1 MYQVTVGSGNESVSQ
16 LRMALSPARTRTA
29 SWEPLGACLK
39 VGGTGV
45 GDEQSEALW
54 PSLCPPQLQP
64 QVNSLWR
71 PTRVTQW
78 FPPPGLAQTQ
88 GEGGRESRPACQGPG
103 GRPGKSLLPSL
114 GLSLPE
120 APTALLGSFL
130 HRAAPSWV
138 RALCGGP
145 CSPLSLQQ
153 TNAEVSTPGRPAH
166 RTWYGVWRTVG
177 EHAPMNEPALG
188 LERTFQWVL
197 AGDLSGQL
205 FPKRILKTRSPNTGF
220 TPRITSPARLGKGR
234 PGPVPVVVPLSPPQP
249 RARHEPGTGLSA
261 QGPSFN
267 PYTNRHLTGERPE
280 AHGGGV
286 ICPRSQSK

>member
-1 MYQVTVGSGNESVSQ
+1 MGKGPARGQSVRQVLGRSGGLCSSHVSQARGYSSPWLGVPQAQEAAAPTPATQLPTGPPQAHHNQKVTPSQLLTAAHATRLLTWVFRISSLCPASRVWVRCARTRGCPSLYQVTVGSGNESVSQ

-78 FPPPGLAQTQ
+78 SPPLGPAQTQ

-120 APTALLGSFL
+120 APMALLGSFL

-145 CSPLSLQQ
+145 RSPLSLQQ
-153 TNAEVSTPGRPAH
+153 TNAEVSTPGR
-166 RTWYGVWRTVG
+166 
-177 EHAPMNEPALG
+177 EP
-188 LERTFQWVL
+188 
-197 AGDLSGQL
+197 
-205 FPKRILKTRSPNTGF
+205 TG
-220 TPRITSPARLGKGR
+220 
-234 PGPVPVVVPLSPPQP
+234 
-249 RARHEPGTGLSA
+249 PGTVSGA
-261 QGPSFN
+261 Q
-267 PYTNRHLTGERPE
+267 
-280 AHGGGV
+280 
-286 ICPRSQSK
+286 